1 MISFIKGQIVSKQER
16 GVIIETGGIGYEI
29 FVSNNTLVGLGD
41 VGENCLIYTHMQ
53 MREDGIIL
61 YGFSTTEEK
70 DMFNLLISVTGIGA
84 KLAVGILS
92 GIKLSELIIAIA
104 GEDCPAL
111 QNIKG
116 LGKKTAE
123 RIILEL
129 KEKVNPINVIEKT
142 FATDKDTNAVEE
154 AVQVLL
160 SLGLTKYESVK
171 LARENVSEGKTAEEI
186 VKNALKNMA
195 K

>member
-1 MISFIKGQIVSKQER
+1 MISFIKGQIISKQE
-16 GVIIETGGIGYEI
+16 GSVIIETGGIGYEI
-29 FVSNNTLVGLGD
+29 FISNNTLVDLD
-41 VGENCLIYTHMQ
+41 DIGEDCFIYTHMQ
-53 MREDGIIL
+53 VRDDGIIL
-61 YGFSTTEEK
+61 YGFSSTQEK
-70 DMFNLLISVTGIGA
+70 DLFNLLTSVTGIGS

-92 GIKLSELIIAIA
+92 GIKLSELILAISS
-104 GEDCPAL
+104 EDSLTL
-111 QNIKG
+111 QTIKG
-116 LGKKTAE
+116 LGKKTSE

-129 KEKVNPINVIEKT
+129 KEKVCPISVLEKS
-142 FATDKDTNAVEE
+142 FETDKDSSAIEE

-171 LARENVSEGKTAEEI
+171 LARDNAAENLTSEEI

>member
-1 MISFIKGQIVSKQER
+1 MISFIKGQLVSKQE
-16 GVIIETGGIGYEI
+16 GSVIIETGGIGYEI
-29 FVSNNTLVGLGD
+29 FISNNTLVNLGEI
-41 VGENCLIYTHMQ
+41 GENCFIYTHMQ
-53 MREDGIIL
+53 VRDDGIIL
-61 YGFSTTEEK
+61 YGFSSTQEK
-70 DMFNLLISVTGIGA
+70 ELFNLLTSVTGIGS

-92 GIKLSELIIAIA
+92 GIKLSELILAISSQ
-104 GEDCPAL
+104 DSLTL
-111 QNIKG
+111 QTIKG

-129 KEKVNPINVIEKT
+129 KEKVCPINVLEQS
-142 FATDKDTNAVEE
+142 FSDDKDSNAVNE

-171 LARENVSEGKTAEEI
+171 LARENATDNSTSRNCK
-186 VKNALKNMA
+186 KCFKRMA

>member
-1 MISFIKGQIVSKQER
+1 MISYIKGQIVSKQD
-16 GVIIETGGIGYEI
+16 GSVIIETGGIGYEI
-29 FVSNNTLVGLGD
+29 FVSNNTLVSIGD
-41 VGENCLIYTHMQ
+41 AGENCLIYTHMH

-61 YGFSTTEEK
+61 YGFSSTEEK
-70 DMFNLLISVTGIGA
+70 NLFNLLISVSGIGA
-84 KLAVGILS
+84 KLAVGVLS
-92 GIKLSELIIAIA
+92 GMKLSELILAIA
-104 GEDCPAL
+104 GEDTCAL

-129 KEKVNPINVIEKT
+129 KEKVNPINYIETT
-142 FATDKDTNAVEE
+142 FASADALSAVEE

-160 SLGLTKYESVK
+160 SLGLTRYESIK
-171 LARENVSEGKTAEEI
+171 LAKENSDENKTAEDI